1 MKLQQT
7 IASRLNI
14 WRLLLVSVLL
24 IEVGYGTIWE
34 RKIMLDFFFQN
45 WSGILDVI
53 YKISGIALVI
63 GLLFAYQQ
71 YKKTAEQTQTQIG
84 LSKINAKREA
94 ICLAAAQ
101 CDHYGGQ
108 LQKMAGDL
116 HRKIRERKCEFFTRT
131 KVIVKEEQITLD
143 TTGMRPEDQKKI
155 LEHFEEITL
164 LLNAIEGFS
173 IYFASNVAD
182 DNIGYIECGRGFVK
196 YFEDNFGLY
205 CIENRV
211 HNYYKATQALYWRWK
226 KRLVAEELVKQHAEL
241 AKQISITRQ
250 KIDPSKL
257 KPNEPFGS

>member
-1 MKLQQT
+1 MR
-7 IASRLNI
+7 RLI
-14 WRLLLVSVLL
+14 LWLL
-24 IEVGYGTIWE
+24 IAVLALESSYALIWE
-34 RKIMLDFFFQN
+34 RKIMWNFICQN
-45 WSGILDVI
+45 WPTLLDATSKLSSIV
-53 YKISGIALVI
+53 LVV
-63 GLLFAYQQ
+63 GLLFAYRQ
-71 YKKTAEQTQTQIG
+71 YVKTAEQTRAQIE
-84 LSKINAKREA
+84 LAKINAKREA

-108 LQKMAGDL
+108 LMKMAGDL
-116 HRKIRERKCEFFTRT
+116 HHSIREKKCEFFTRT
-131 KVIVKEEQITLD
+131 KVIIKEDQITLD

-155 LEHFEEITL
+155 LEHFQEITL
-164 LLNAIEGFS
+164 VTNAVEGFA

-211 HNYYKATQALYWRWK
+211 QNYYKATQALYWRWK
-226 KRLVAEELVKQHAEL
+226 KRLVAEELVKHHDEL

-257 KPNEPFGS
+257 RPNEPFGA